1 MIEAKR
7 AATAA
12 RAAAEAAEASRLAME
27 KRLQTMQAQLAA
39 REEAIIEMQKEKEKH
54 DRETS
59 SETTKRI
66 ETQRALADARLLREQ
81 RKFEKMRAALE

>member
-59 SETTKRI
+59 
-66 ETQRALADARLLREQ
+66 
-81 RKFEKMRAALE
+81 